1 MKAFRKEGKINI
13 KTIII
18 VAILTIL
25 ILAVIAT
32 IVIYKKSEVAKIW
45 IDKNILRKEVLQ
57 EQAVYIELEDENAQ
71 SCAYSQYI
79 GVLSNNNFDIYGAAG
94 NKKTTLNVEITTPL
108 FNSNSRFLAIAE
120 KGGQS
125 AYLLTN
131 KEIVWEK
138 KVEGNISQICV
149 NKNGYVAIV
158 ITDTSYK
165 TVIEMYNPEGK
176 EMFKTYLSSTRAADV
191 TISNDN
197 KYLGIAEIDTS
208 GTIIQSKIKVVSII
222 KAQEDPGNSVEKTY
236 EVEANKLLTNV
247 NYQDKNKLLCM
258 YTDSI
263 EIIDGEKRETIS
275 KTSDKKITFSS
286 IDLTGSS
293 ATLEEKSSG
302 LFTADTILRITNTD
316 NREQRE
322 YTVKEVIKD
331 MYTKENTIA
340 LNLGTEI
347 EFINTAGWLMKRYIA
362 NQEITNVIIS
372 NQLAGIVYRNKI
384 EIVKL

>member
-94 NKKTTLNVEITTPL
+94 NKETTLNVEITTPL